1 MSREMNNKEA
11 EWTDFFNKV
20 FAEAQKRI
28 FEQYPLEKDKSGS
41 PETLAIRE
49 VAAKLPCPMRIA
61 EIRVDT
67 EKHKHIEDAVCQ
79 IIRYDFSK
87 LGTKTQAVDYY
98 GLVDAR
104 NSEELQK
111 LLATR
116 FDLKEA
122 WFDDFN
128 KDFRT
133 TGWFE
138 GGVDTYTQFPLYDI
152 KANSQKFVFDFLT
165 YAFPI
170 LIEKACWNARQPH
183 VDWASKFNLQPD
195 QILPMKELTRI
206 DKTVDAF
213 ESYSG
218 PKGIEK
224 LQQEICGIQL
234 IPSVPGSVKKVFQDA
249 KDLHTYGFF
258 RYSFFAVAQHYA
270 YLALESAIKN
280 RYYQS
285 FGKENTLQ
293 NEKGE
298 TVKIGSIDHQA
309 MIDLC
314 RRMKWDIRKLQIN
327 GEKFAYHPRE
337 LLDWLVREKIITEW
351 ERKQCDKGILLRNIM
366 SHPTRALVFP
376 PDYSMKALGFAADF
390 INRLYSSSVYQTD
403 DSRPVFPLDL
413 TPSRV

>member
-1 MSREMNNKEA
+1 MNNKEA

-20 FAEAQKRI
+20 FAEARRRI
-28 FEQYPLEKDKSGS
+28 FERYPLEKDGSGS
-41 PETLAIRE
+41 PQTLAIRD
-49 VAAKLPCPMRIA
+49 VAAKLPCPVRIA

-87 LGTKTQAVDYY
+87 LGTQPQIVEYY

-104 NSEELQK
+104 NTEELQK
-111 LLATR
+111 LLAAR
-116 FDLKEA
+116 FDLKET

-138 GGVDTYTQFPLYDI
+138 GEVGTCTQFPLYDI
-152 KANSQKFVFDFLT
+152 KANSQRFVFDFLT
-165 YAFPI
+165 YPFHI
-170 LIEKACWNARQPH
+170 LIEKACWKARKH
-183 VDWASKFNLQPD
+183 IDWTSKFGLQPD
-195 QILPMKELTRI
+195 PILSAEELTRI

-213 ESYSG
+213 KSYSG
-218 PKGIEK
+218 AEGIEK

-258 RYSFFAVAQHYA
+258 RYSFFAVAQHYT

-293 NEKGE
+293 NEKRE
-298 TVKIGSIDHQA
+298 TLKVGSIDHQS

-314 RRMKWDIRKLQIN
+314 QRMRWDIRKLRIN
-327 GEKFAYHPRE
+327 GEKFARNTRE
-337 LLDWLVREKIITEW
+337 VLDWLVRERIINEW
-351 ERKQCDKGILLRNIM
+351 ERKQCSRGITLRNIM

-376 PDYSMKALGFAADF
+376 PSYSMKALEFVADF
-390 INRLYSSSVYQTD
+390 INRLYSSSPHQAD
-403 DSRPVFPLDL
+403 DSRPVFPADL
-413 TPSRV
+413 TPSVL

>member
-1 MSREMNNKEA
+1 METKSKET
-11 EWTDFFNKV
+11 EWSDFFNKV
-20 FAEAQKRI
+20 FAEARSRI
-28 FEQYPLEKDKSGS
+28 LKQYPLEKDGSGS

-49 VAAKLPCPMRIA
+49 IAAKLPCPVGIA
-61 EIRVDT
+61 EIKVDT
-67 EKHKHIEDAVCQ
+67 EKHKHIKDAVCQ

-87 LGTKTQAVDYY
+87 LGTQPRTVEYY

-104 NSEELQK
+104 NTEELQK

-116 FDLKEA
+116 FDLKET
-122 WFDDFN
+122 WFADFN

-138 GGVDTYTQFPLYDI
+138 DEGGTYTQFPLYDI
-152 KANSQKFVFDFLT
+152 KANFQRFVFDFLT
-165 YAFPI
+165 FPFSI
-170 LIEKACWNARQPH
+170 LIERACWKAGKH
-183 VDWASKFNLQPD
+183 IDWASKFSLQPD
-195 QILPMKELTRI
+195 PKLPVEELTKI

-218 PKGIEK
+218 PNGIER
-224 LQQEICGIQL
+224 LQEGICGIQL
-234 IPSVPGSVKKVFQDA
+234 IPSVPGRVKKVFQDA

-293 NEKGE
+293 NEGE
-298 TVKIGSIDHQA
+298 TLKVGRIDHQT

-314 RRMKWDIRKLQIN
+314 RRMKWDIRKLKIN
-327 GEKFAYHPRE
+327 GKKFAYNSRE
-337 LLDWLVREKIITEW
+337 LLDWLVCEKIINEW
-351 ERKQCDKGILLRNIM
+351 ERKQCDKGIQLRNMM
-366 SHPTRALVFP
+366 SHPTRVLVFP
-376 PDYSMKALGFAADF
+376 PDYSMKALEFAADF
-390 INRLYSSSVYQTD
+390 INRLYSSSIYHAD
-403 DSRPVFPLDL
+403 DSRPVFPVDF

>member
-1 MSREMNNKEA
+1 MEMENKET
-11 EWTDFFNKV
+11 EWSDFFNKV
-20 FAEAQKRI
+20 FAEVRSRV
-28 FEQYPLEKDKSGS
+28 FERYPLEKDGSGS

-49 VAAKLPCPMRIA
+49 VAAKLPCPMGIA
-61 EIRVDT
+61 DIRVDT
-67 EKHKHIEDAVCQ
+67 EKHKDIEDAVCQ
-79 IIRYDFSK
+79 VIRYDFSK
-87 LGTKTQAVDYY
+87 LGTQQQIVEYF

-104 NSEELQK
+104 NTEELRK
-111 LLATR
+111 LLVAR
-116 FDLKEA
+116 FDLKETL
-122 WFDDFN
+122 FDDFN
-128 KDFRT
+128 RT
-133 TGWFE
+133 LSITGWFE
-138 GGVDTYTQFPLYDI
+138 DEVGTFTQFLRYDI
-152 KANSQKFVFDFLT
+152 KAHSQRFVFDFLT
-165 YAFPI
+165 DPFH
-170 LIEKACWNARQPH
+170 LIAERTCWKARKH
-183 VDWASKFNLQPD
+183 VDWDSKFGPHPD
-195 QILPMKELTRI
+195 PILPAEDLTKI
-206 DKTVDAF
+206 DRTVDAF
-213 ESYSG
+213 ESFSG
-218 PKGIEK
+218 PGGIEK
-224 LQQEICGIQL
+224 LQEGICSIHL

-298 TVKIGSIDHQA
+298 TMKVGSIDHQT

-337 LLDWLVREKIITEW
+337 LLDWLVRKKIINEW

-376 PDYSMKALGFAADF
+376 PDYSMKALEFAADF
-390 INRLYSSSVYQTD
+390 INRLYSSSAYQAD

>member
-1 MSREMNNKEA
+1 MNNKEA

-20 FAEAQKRI
+20 FAEVRRRI
-28 FEQYPLEKDKSGS
+28 FEQYPLEKDESGS

-49 VAAKLPCPMRIA
+49 VAAKLPCPMGIA

-79 IIRYDFSK
+79 VIRYDFSK
-87 LGTKTQAVDYY
+87 LGTQPQIVEYY

-104 NSEELQK
+104 NTEELQK
-111 LLATR
+111 LLTTR
-116 FDLKEA
+116 FDMKETLFA
-122 WFDDFN
+122 DFN
-128 KDFRT
+128 RT
-133 TGWFE
+133 LSYTGWFE
-138 GGVDTYTQFPLYDI
+138 DEVSTYTQFPHFDI
-152 KANSQKFVFDFLT
+152 KAHSQRFVFDFLT
-165 YAFPI
+165 NPFS
-170 LIEKACWNARQPH
+170 LIAGRTCWKARKH
-183 VDWASKFNLQPD
+183 VDWASKFGLHLDP
-195 QILPMKELTRI
+195 ILPAEDLTRI
-206 DKTVDAF
+206 DRTVDAF

-218 PKGIEK
+218 PGGIEK
-224 LQQEICGIQL
+224 LQEGICSIQL

-258 RYSFFAVAQHYA
+258 RYSFFAIAQHYA

-293 NEKGE
+293 NEKRE
-298 TVKIGSIDHQA
+298 TMKVGSIDHQT

-314 RRMKWDIRKLQIN
+314 RRMKWNIDKLQIN
-327 GEKFAYHPRE
+327 GEKFANRPRE
-337 LLDWLVREKIITEW
+337 LLDWLVRERIINEW
-351 ERKQCDKGILLRNIM
+351 ERKQCGKGIMLRNIM

-376 PDYSMKALGFAADF
+376 PDYSTKALEFAADF
-390 INRLYSSSVYQTD
+390 INRLYSSSPFQAD
-403 DSRPVFPLDL
+403 DSRPLFPVDL